1 MNDDLAH
8 CSLRFNPFEP
18 AASGAPLG
26 VDLWVPER
34 WRTGMRNLLD
44 TLRGGQG
51 VKAIAIKGEYGSGKT
66 YLLRWLEYVEL
77 PKRYRIRPYFFD
89 NPGVQFYDLANSLL
103 RQVGR
108 YEFAKMLWE
117 YASPELTGLQLSL
130 IEEGLI
136 PWLRSVTRFKREQEA
151 LGAIAHK
158 IRQNGITSDEEIAHR
173 LAQVIVGTLDRP
185 FFEYRDFVAGRKDAV
200 VAEKEEAPYFAAI
213 IRILQKA
220 GHAEAVAFLMD
231 EFEEI
236 SLQKRLTQKQAYDY
250 LATMKRLINIARD
263 ENFWLIVAMTPESAS
278 KLQQLEPS
286 LWDRFTSQGE
296 YEFKIPPLNLEEA
309 TDLIR
314 ERLKV
319 ARREGDQVD
328 PDFPFPAD
336 FASGLRPTTISS
348 PRRLVKVGFY
358 AIAEA
363 QQDKQVTVPFTLEF
377 LRGIEEKV
385 YPAPSTDGVEETS
398 L

>member
-34 WRTGMRNLLD
+34 WRTSMRNLLD

-51 VKAIAIKGEYGSGKT
+51 IKAIAIKGEYGSGKT

-117 YASPELTGLQLSL
+117 YASPELAGLQLSL
-130 IEEGLI
+130 FEDGLL

-151 LGAIAHK
+151 LGAIAEK

-173 LAQVIVGTLDRP
+173 LAQVVVGTLDRP

-213 IRILQKA
+213 IRTLQKA
-220 GHAEAVAFLMD
+220 GHAEAVAFLID

-250 LATMKRLINIARD
+250 LATTKRLINVARD
-263 ENFWLIVAMTPESAS
+263 ENFWLIVAMTPESAN

-286 LWDRFTSQGE
+286 LWERFTSQGR
-296 YEFKIPPLNLEEA
+296 YEFEIPALSPKEA

-319 ARREGDQVD
+319 ARGDGDQAS
-328 PDFPFPAD
+328 PEFPFPTD
-336 FASGLRPTTISS
+336 FASALRPTTISS
-348 PRRLVKVGFY
+348 PRRLIKVAFY

-363 QQDKQVTVPFTLEF
+363 QQQPHLSIPFTFDF
-377 LRGIEEKV
+377 LREIEAKV
-385 YPAPSTDGVEETS
+385 YPAPTTEGPGEKV
-398 L
+398 